1 MYKRMN
7 EVKEEEHVKASIED
21 VAKSVENVAETA
33 TKTVTD
39 SVETVKTTFTSWYT
53 SVVGAIFGNDVADL
67 TDILPDLWSMIS
79 TGSLEERAMAMELVN
94 ELYKDAPHDAVM
106 AGIAAIPVGGPV
118 VVKVDAAIKKRLD
131 NPRIKELIQRIQ
143 AKKREK
149 SNSPAVQTND
159 NVIEKVQTAG
169 GKKKTK
175 NINKVKLRIR
185 KTLKAYHRTN
195 RY

>member
-1 MYKRMN
+1 MYKMMS
-7 EVKEEEHVKASIED
+7 EVKQEEASIER
-21 VAKSVENVAETA
+21 VANSVENAAETA
-33 TKTVTD
+33 KKTVTD
-39 SVETVKTTFTSWYT
+39 SVDTVKTTFTSWYT

-67 TDILPDLWSMIS
+67 TEVLPDLWSMIS
-79 TGSLEERAMAMELVN
+79 SGSLEERAMAMELIN
-94 ELYKDAPHDAVM
+94 ELKKDAPHDAAM

-118 VVKVDAAIKKRLD
+118 VVKLDSAIKKRLD

-149 SNSPAVQTND
+149 
-159 NVIEKVQTAG
+159 VQTAG
-169 GKKKTK
+169 GRKKTK